1 MATFQCVFP
10 GCARRS
16 PPCTHSP
23 RAPLPRS
30 LTPCPPCSGKKYAKL
45 LKAAEL
51 EAGLDRY
58 EPFITRSRNLPGML
72 FCALTGE
79 LLNARLHEV
88 KQHMKGK
95 KFGRARGESLLR

>member
-1 MATFQCVFP
+1 M
-10 GCARRS
+10 
-16 PPCTHSP
+16 
-23 RAPLPRS
+23 
-30 LTPCPPCSGKKYAKL
+30 
-45 LKAAEL
+45 
-51 EAGLDRY
+51 DRY

>member
-1 MATFQCVFP
+1 MHPFSSRT
-10 GCARRS
+10 G
-16 PPCTHSP
+16 PPLPVTALP
-23 RAPLPRS
+23 PAPLPA
-30 LTPCPPCSGKKYAKL
+30 CSGKKYAKL

-51 EAGLDRY
+51 EAGLTRY

-95 KFGRARGESLLR
+95 KFGRARGESLLQS